1 MINNRIEKLRSLM
14 KEKDIFAYIIPSAD
28 YHQSEYVGEF
38 FKGREFISGFTGSAG
53 TVVITQEKAILW
65 TDGRYFLQAEEEL
78 STSCV
83 ELYKMG
89 QENVPT
95 TFEYIEN
102 EVPSGSKV
110 GFDGRT
116 ISAAM
121 GAILELNLAKKNIT
135 ISYEDDLLN
144 EIWEDRP
151 ALSDAKAF
159 LLDIKYRGEDFTS
172 KIARVRE
179 WMRENN
185 TTTHIL
191 TSLDDIAWLF
201 NIRGG
206 DIKYNP
212 VVLSYAVITLDKAI
226 LFIDENK
233 LNDEIKE
240 EFNKIGIEIRNYF
253 EIYEFVKNINKD
265 EVVLLDGTTV
275 NYTIYKN
282 IPSNV
287 TIIDAPNPTFI
298 FKAIKNEVE
307 LQNIRDCHIKDGV
320 AMTKFMYWLKT
331 NIGKMKITEISAAD
345 KLEELRRN
353 DKECFDLSFP
363 TIAGYKE
370 HAAMMHYSATE
381 ESDYELKQ
389 EGMLLVDSGGQYYTG
404 TTDITRTYILGDI
417 TEEQKLHYTSVLRG
431 MIRLS
436 KAKFLYGCRGLNLD
450 ILARGPLWDI
460 GIDYKCGTGHGIGFV
475 SNVHEGPNG
484 FRWKIVPERNDSC
497 IFEEGMVTTNEPGV
511 YIEGSHGIRIE
522 NELICQRGPKVGVD
536 QFMEFE
542 TITFAPIDLD
552 GVNPEYME
560 KSEIAWLNNYHEQVF
575 EKISPYLNEEE
586 VEWLKKYTRAI

>member
-159 LLDIKYRGEDFTS
+159 LLDIKYSGEDFTS

-226 LFIDENK
+226 LFVDENK
-233 LNDEIKE
+233 LNDEIKTSFGE
-240 EFNKIGIEIRNYF
+240 EVVEIKNYF
-253 EIYEFVKNINKD
+253 EIYEFVKTINK
-265 EVVLLDGTTV
+265 EEIVLIDSNKISYSIL
-275 NYTIYKN
+275 KN
-282 IPSNV
+282 IPAGVKVVNGM
-287 TIIDAPNPTFI
+287 NPSTK
-298 FKAIKNEVE
+298 FKAQKNSVE
-307 LQNIRDCHIKDGV
+307 IENTKKAHIRDGV
-320 AMTKFMYWLKT
+320 AVTKFMYWLKN
-331 NIGKMKITEISAAD
+331 NIGKIEITELSAAD
-345 KLEELRRN
+345 KITELRREQG
-353 DKECFDLSFP
+353 KFIEESFG
-363 TIAGYKE
+363 TIAGY
-370 HAAMMHYSATE
+370 ASNGAIIHYSVTK
-381 ESDYELKQ
+381 ESNTTLKDR
-389 EGMLLVDSGGQYYTG
+389 GLFLLDSGGQYFDG
-404 TTDITRTYILGDI
+404 TTDITRTFALGEL
-417 TEEQKLHYTSVLRG
+417 TKEEKYHFTTVARA

-436 KAKFLYGCRGLNLD
+436 DVKFLHGVNGYYLD
-450 ILARGPLWDI
+450 ILARGILWNE
-460 GIDYKCGTGHGIGFV
+460 GLNYNHGTGHGVGHV
-475 SNVHEGPNG
+475 LNVHEGPNG
-484 FRWKIVPERNDSC
+484 FRLDNKESAILED
-497 IFEEGMVTTNEPGV
+497 GMITTNEPGF
-511 YIEGSHGIRIE
+511 YKAGSHGIRLE
-522 NELICQRGPKVGVD
+522 NEMLCVKGEKNEFG

-542 TITFAPIDLD
+542 PITIAPIDLD
-552 GVNPEYME
+552 AINVELMKEDE
-560 KSEIAWLNNYHEQVF
+560 KA
-575 EKISPYLNEEE
+575 YLNEYHKMVFDTVSPFLTTEE
-586 VEWLKKYTRAI
+586 TNWLKEYTRAI

>member
-159 LLDIKYRGEDFTS
+159 LLDIKYSGEDFTS

-185 TTTHIL
+185 TTSHIL

-226 LFIDENK
+226 LFVDENK
-233 LNDEIKE
+233 LNDEIKTSFGE
-240 EFNKIGIEIRNYF
+240 EVVEIKNYF
-253 EIYEFVKNINKD
+253 EIYEFVKTINK
-265 EVVLLDGTTV
+265 EEIVLIDSNKISYSIL
-275 NYTIYKN
+275 KN
-282 IPSNV
+282 IPAGVKVVNGM
-287 TIIDAPNPTFI
+287 NPSTK
-298 FKAIKNEVE
+298 FKAQKNSVE
-307 LQNIRDCHIKDGV
+307 IENTKKAHIRDGV
-320 AMTKFMYWLKT
+320 AVTKFMYWLKN
-331 NIGKMKITEISAAD
+331 NIGKIEITELSAAD
-345 KLEELRRN
+345 KITELRREQG
-353 DKECFDLSFP
+353 KFIEESFG
-363 TIAGYKE
+363 TIAGY
-370 HAAMMHYSATE
+370 ASNGAIIHYSVTK
-381 ESDYELKQ
+381 ESNTTLKDR
-389 EGMLLVDSGGQYYTG
+389 GLFLLDSGGQYFDG
-404 TTDITRTYILGDI
+404 TTDITRTFALGEL
-417 TEEQKLHYTSVLRG
+417 TKEEKYHFTTVARA

-436 KAKFLYGCRGLNLD
+436 DVKFLHGVNGYYLD
-450 ILARGPLWDI
+450 ILARGILWNE
-460 GIDYKCGTGHGIGFV
+460 GLNYNHGTGHGVGHV
-475 SNVHEGPNG
+475 LNVHEGPNG
-484 FRWKIVPERNDSC
+484 FRLDNKESAIL
-497 IFEEGMVTTNEPGV
+497 EEGMITTNEPGF
-511 YIEGSHGIRIE
+511 YKAGSHGIRLE
-522 NELICQRGPKVGVD
+522 NEMLCVKGEKNEFG

-542 TITFAPIDLD
+542 PITIAPIDLD
-552 GVNPEYME
+552 AINVELMKEDE
-560 KSEIAWLNNYHEQVF
+560 KA
-575 EKISPYLNEEE
+575 YLNEYHKIVFDTVSPFLTTEE
-586 VEWLKKYTRAI
+586 TNWLKEYTRAI

>member
-159 LLDIKYRGEDFTS
+159 LLDIKYSGEDFTS

-212 VVLSYAVITLDKAI
+212 VVLSYAVITLDKAM
-226 LFIDENK
+226 LFVDENK
-233 LNDEIKE
+233 LNDEIKTSFGE
-240 EFNKIGIEIRNYF
+240 EVVEIKNYF
-253 EIYEFVKNINKD
+253 EIYEFVKTINK
-265 EVVLLDGTTV
+265 EEIVLIDSNKISYSIL
-275 NYTIYKN
+275 KN
-282 IPSNV
+282 IPAGVKVVNGM
-287 TIIDAPNPTFI
+287 NPSTK
-298 FKAIKNEVE
+298 FKAQKNSVE
-307 LQNIRDCHIKDGV
+307 IENTKKAHIRDGV
-320 AMTKFMYWLKT
+320 AVTKFMYWLKN
-331 NIGKMKITEISAAD
+331 NIGKIEITELSAAD
-345 KLEELRRN
+345 KITELRREQG
-353 DKECFDLSFP
+353 KFIEESFG
-363 TIAGYKE
+363 TIAGY
-370 HAAMMHYSATE
+370 ASNGAIIHYSVTK
-381 ESDYELKQ
+381 ESNITLKDR
-389 EGMLLVDSGGQYYTG
+389 GLFLLDSGGQYFDG
-404 TTDITRTYILGDI
+404 TTDITRTFALGEL
-417 TEEQKLHYTSVLRG
+417 TKEEKYHFTTVARA

-436 KAKFLYGCRGLNLD
+436 DVKFLHGVNGYYLD
-450 ILARGPLWDI
+450 ILARGILWNE
-460 GIDYKCGTGHGIGFV
+460 GLNYNHGTGHGVGHV
-475 SNVHEGPNG
+475 LNVHEGPNG
-484 FRWKIVPERNDSC
+484 FRLDNKESAIL
-497 IFEEGMVTTNEPGV
+497 EEGMITTNEPGF
-511 YIEGSHGIRIE
+511 YKAGSHGIRLE
-522 NELICQRGPKVGVD
+522 NEMLCVKGEKNEFG

-542 TITFAPIDLD
+542 PITIAPIDLD
-552 GVNPEYME
+552 AINVELMKEDE
-560 KSEIAWLNNYHEQVF
+560 KA
-575 EKISPYLNEEE
+575 YLNEYHKMVFDTVSPFLTTEE
-586 VEWLKKYTRAI
+586 TNWLKEYTRAI

>member
-1 MINNRIEKLRSLM
+1 M

-151 ALSDAKAF
+151 ALSDVKAF
-159 LLDIKYRGEDFTS
+159 LLDIKYSGEDFTS

-233 LNDEIKE
+233 LNDEIKTSFGE
-240 EFNKIGIEIRNYF
+240 EVVEIKNYF
-253 EIYEFVKNINKD
+253 EIYEFVKTINK
-265 EVVLLDGTTV
+265 EEIVLIDSNKISYSIL
-275 NYTIYKN
+275 KN
-282 IPSNV
+282 IPAGVKVVNGM
-287 TIIDAPNPTFI
+287 NPSTK
-298 FKAIKNEVE
+298 FKAQKNSVE
-307 LQNIRDCHIKDGV
+307 IENTKKAHIRDGV
-320 AMTKFMYWLKT
+320 AVTKFMYWLKN
-331 NIGKMKITEISAAD
+331 NIGKIEITELSAAD
-345 KLEELRRN
+345 KITELRREQG
-353 DKECFDLSFP
+353 KFIEESFG
-363 TIAGYKE
+363 TIAGY
-370 HAAMMHYSATE
+370 ASNGAIIHYSVTK
-381 ESDYELKQ
+381 ESNTTLKDR
-389 EGMLLVDSGGQYYTG
+389 GLFLLDSGGQYFDG
-404 TTDITRTYILGDI
+404 TTDITRTFALGEL
-417 TEEQKLHYTSVLRG
+417 TEEEKYHFTTVARA

-436 KAKFLYGCRGLNLD
+436 DVKFLHGVNGYYLD
-450 ILARGPLWDI
+450 ILARGILWNE
-460 GIDYKCGTGHGIGFV
+460 GLNYNHGTGHGVGHV
-475 SNVHEGPNG
+475 LNVHEGPNG
-484 FRWKIVPERNDSC
+484 FRLDNKESAIL
-497 IFEEGMVTTNEPGV
+497 EEGMITTNEPGF
-511 YIEGSHGIRIE
+511 YKAGSHGIRLE
-522 NELICQRGPKVGVD
+522 NEMLCVKGEKNEFG

-542 TITFAPIDLD
+542 PITIAPIDLD
-552 GVNPEYME
+552 AINVELMKEDE
-560 KSEIAWLNNYHEQVF
+560 KA
-575 EKISPYLNEEE
+575 YLNEYHKMVFDTVSPFLTTEE
-586 VEWLKKYTRAI
+586 TNWLKEYTRAI

>member
-65 TDGRYFLQAEEEL
+65 TDGRYFLQAEDEL
-78 STSCV
+78 SSSCV

-121 GAILELNLAKKNIT
+121 GAVLELNLAKKNIT

-159 LLDIKYRGEDFTS
+159 LLDVKYSGEDFTS

-179 WMRENN
+179 SMRENN

-226 LFIDENK
+226 LFVDENK
-233 LNDEIKE
+233 LNDEIKTSFGE
-240 EFNKIGIEIRNYF
+240 EVVEIKNYF
-253 EIYEFVKNINKD
+253 EIDEFVKTINK
-265 EVVLLDGTTV
+265 EEIVLIDSNKISYSIL
-275 NYTIYKN
+275 KN
-282 IPSNV
+282 IPAGVKVVNGM
-287 TIIDAPNPTFI
+287 NPSTK
-298 FKAIKNEVE
+298 FKAQKNSVE
-307 LQNIRDCHIKDGV
+307 IENTKKAHIRDGV
-320 AMTKFMYWLKT
+320 AVTKFMYWLKN
-331 NIGKMKITEISAAD
+331 NIGKIEITELSAAD
-345 KLEELRRN
+345 KITELRREQG
-353 DKECFDLSFP
+353 KFIEESFG
-363 TIAGYKE
+363 TIAGY
-370 HAAMMHYSATE
+370 ASNGAIIHYSATK
-381 ESDYELKQ
+381 ESNTTLKDK
-389 EGMLLVDSGGQYYTG
+389 GLFLLDPGGQYFDG
-404 TTDITRTYILGDI
+404 TTDITRTFALGEL
-417 TEEQKLHYTSVLRG
+417 TEEEKYHFTTVARA

-436 KAKFLYGCRGLNLD
+436 DVKFLHGVNGYYLD
-450 ILARGPLWDI
+450 ILARGILWNE
-460 GIDYKCGTGHGIGFV
+460 GLNYNHGTGHGVGHV
-475 SNVHEGPNG
+475 LNVHEGPNG
-484 FRWKIVPERNDSC
+484 FRLDNKESAIL
-497 IFEEGMVTTNEPGV
+497 EEGMITTNEPGF
-511 YIEGSHGIRIE
+511 YKAGSHGIRLE
-522 NELICQRGPKVGVD
+522 NEMLCVKGEKNEFG
-536 QFMEFE
+536 QFMELE
-542 TITFAPIDLD
+542 PITIAPIDLD
-552 GVNPEYME
+552 AINVELMKEDE
-560 KSEIAWLNNYHEQVF
+560 KA
-575 EKISPYLNEEE
+575 YLNEYHKMVFDKVSPFLTTEE
-586 VEWLKKYTRAI
+586 TNWLKEYTRAI

>member
-83 ELYKMG
+83 ELYKMD

-159 LLDIKYRGEDFTS
+159 LLDIKYSGEDFTS

-226 LFIDENK
+226 LFVDENK
-233 LNDEIKE
+233 LNDEIKTSFGE
-240 EFNKIGIEIRNYF
+240 EVVEIKNYF
-253 EIYEFVKNINKD
+253 EIYEFVKTINK
-265 EVVLLDGTTV
+265 EEIVLIDSNKISYSIL
-275 NYTIYKN
+275 KN
-282 IPSNV
+282 IPAGVKVVNGM
-287 TIIDAPNPTFI
+287 NPSTK
-298 FKAIKNEVE
+298 FKAQKNSVE
-307 LQNIRDCHIKDGV
+307 IENTKKAHIRDGV
-320 AMTKFMYWLKT
+320 AVTKFMYWLKN
-331 NIGKMKITEISAAD
+331 NIGKIEITELSAAD
-345 KLEELRRN
+345 KITELRREQG
-353 DKECFDLSFP
+353 KFIEESFG
-363 TIAGYKE
+363 TIAGY
-370 HAAMMHYSATE
+370 ASNGAIIHYSVTK
-381 ESDYELKQ
+381 ESNTTLKDR
-389 EGMLLVDSGGQYYTG
+389 GLFLLDSGGQYFDG
-404 TTDITRTYILGDI
+404 TTDITRTFALGEL
-417 TEEQKLHYTSVLRG
+417 TKEEKYHFTTVARA

-436 KAKFLYGCRGLNLD
+436 DVKFLHGVNGYYLD
-450 ILARGPLWDI
+450 ILARGILWNE
-460 GIDYKCGTGHGIGFV
+460 GLNYNHGTGHGVGHV
-475 SNVHEGPNG
+475 LNVHEGPNG
-484 FRWKIVPERNDSC
+484 FRLDNKESAIL
-497 IFEEGMVTTNEPGV
+497 EEGMITTNEPGFSKA
-511 YIEGSHGIRIE
+511 GSHGIRLA
-522 NELICQRGPKVGVD
+522 NEMLCVKGEKNEFG

-542 TITFAPIDLD
+542 PITIAPIDLD
-552 GVNPEYME
+552 AINVELMKEDE
-560 KSEIAWLNNYHEQVF
+560 KA
-575 EKISPYLNEEE
+575 YLNEYHKMVFNTVSPFLTTEE
-586 VEWLKKYTRAI
+586 TNWLKEYTRAI

>member
-159 LLDIKYRGEDFTS
+159 LLDIKYSGEGFTS

-226 LFIDENK
+226 LFVDENK
-233 LNDEIKE
+233 LNDEIKTSFGE
-240 EFNKIGIEIRNYF
+240 EVVEIKNYF
-253 EIYEFVKNINKD
+253 EIYEFVKTINK
-265 EVVLLDGTTV
+265 EEIVLIDSNKISYSIL
-275 NYTIYKN
+275 KN
-282 IPSNV
+282 IPAGVKVVNGM
-287 TIIDAPNPTFI
+287 NPSTK
-298 FKAIKNEVE
+298 FKAQKNSVE
-307 LQNIRDCHIKDGV
+307 IENTKKAHIRDGV
-320 AMTKFMYWLKT
+320 AVTKFMYWLKN
-331 NIGKMKITEISAAD
+331 NIGKIEITELSAAD
-345 KLEELRRN
+345 KITELRREQG
-353 DKECFDLSFP
+353 KFIEESFG
-363 TIAGYKE
+363 TIAGY
-370 HAAMMHYSATE
+370 ASNGAIIHYSVTK
-381 ESDYELKQ
+381 ESNTTLKDR
-389 EGMLLVDSGGQYYTG
+389 GLFLLDSGGQYFDG
-404 TTDITRTYILGDI
+404 TTDITRTFALGEL
-417 TEEQKLHYTSVLRG
+417 TEEEKYHFTTVARA

-436 KAKFLYGCRGLNLD
+436 DVKFLHGVNGYYLD
-450 ILARGPLWDI
+450 ILARGILWNE
-460 GIDYKCGTGHGIGFV
+460 GLNYNHGTGHGVGHV
-475 SNVHEGPNG
+475 LNVHEGPNG
-484 FRWKIVPERNDSC
+484 FRLDNKESAIL
-497 IFEEGMVTTNEPGV
+497 EEGMITTNEPGF
-511 YIEGSHGIRIE
+511 YKAGSHGIRLE
-522 NELICQRGPKVGVD
+522 NEMLCVKGEKNEFG

-542 TITFAPIDLD
+542 PITIAPIDLD
-552 GVNPEYME
+552 AINVELMKEDE
-560 KSEIAWLNNYHEQVF
+560 KA
-575 EKISPYLNEEE
+575 YLNEYHKMVFDTVSPFLTTEE
-586 VEWLKKYTRAI
+586 TNWLKEYTRAI

>member
-159 LLDIKYRGEDFTS
+159 LLDIKYSGEDFTS

-212 VVLSYAVITLDKAI
+212 VVLSYAVITLDKAM
-226 LFIDENK
+226 LFVDENK
-233 LNDEIKE
+233 LNDEIKTSFGE
-240 EFNKIGIEIRNYF
+240 EVVEIKNYF
-253 EIYEFVKNINKD
+253 EIYEFVKTINK
-265 EVVLLDGTTV
+265 EEIVLIDSNKISYSIL
-275 NYTIYKN
+275 KN
-282 IPSNV
+282 IPAGVKVVNGM
-287 TIIDAPNPTFI
+287 NPSTK
-298 FKAIKNEVE
+298 FKAQKNSVE
-307 LQNIRDCHIKDGV
+307 IENTKKAHIRDGV
-320 AMTKFMYWLKT
+320 AVTKFMYWLKN
-331 NIGKMKITEISAAD
+331 NIGKIEITELSAAD
-345 KLEELRRN
+345 KITELRREQG
-353 DKECFDLSFP
+353 KFIEESFG
-363 TIAGYKE
+363 TIAGY
-370 HAAMMHYSATE
+370 ASNGAIIHYSVTK
-381 ESDYELKQ
+381 ESNITLKDR
-389 EGMLLVDSGGQYYTG
+389 GLFLLDSGGQYFDG
-404 TTDITRTYILGDI
+404 TTDITRTFALGEL
-417 TEEQKLHYTSVLRG
+417 TEEEKYHFTTVARA

-436 KAKFLYGCRGLNLD
+436 DVKFLHGVNGYYLD
-450 ILARGPLWDI
+450 ILARGILWNE
-460 GIDYKCGTGHGIGFV
+460 GLNYNHGTGHGVGHV
-475 SNVHEGPNG
+475 LNVHEGPNG
-484 FRWKIVPERNDSC
+484 FRLDNKESAIL
-497 IFEEGMVTTNEPGV
+497 EEGMITTNEPGF
-511 YIEGSHGIRIE
+511 YKAGSHGIRLE
-522 NELICQRGPKVGVD
+522 NEMLCVKGEKNEFG

-542 TITFAPIDLD
+542 PITIAPIDLD
-552 GVNPEYME
+552 AINVELMKEDE
-560 KSEIAWLNNYHEQVF
+560 KA
-575 EKISPYLNEEE
+575 YLNEYHKMVFDTVSPFLTTEE
-586 VEWLKKYTRAI
+586 TNWLKEYTRAI

>member
-159 LLDIKYRGEDFTS
+159 LLDIKYSGEDFTS

-226 LFIDENK
+226 LFVDENK
-233 LNDEIKE
+233 LNDEIKTSFGE
-240 EFNKIGIEIRNYF
+240 EVVEIKNYF
-253 EIYEFVKNINKD
+253 EIYEFVKTINK
-265 EVVLLDGTTV
+265 EEIVLIDSNKISYSIL
-275 NYTIYKN
+275 KN
-282 IPSNV
+282 IPAGVKVVNGM
-287 TIIDAPNPTFI
+287 NPSTK
-298 FKAIKNEVE
+298 FKAQKNSVE
-307 LQNIRDCHIKDGV
+307 IENTKKAHIRDGV
-320 AMTKFMYWLKT
+320 AVTKFMYWLKN
-331 NIGKMKITEISAAD
+331 NIGKIEITELSASDKITE
-345 KLEELRRN
+345 LRREQG
-353 DKECFDLSFP
+353 KFIEESFG
-363 TIAGYKE
+363 TIAGY
-370 HAAMMHYSATE
+370 ASNGAIIHYSVTK
-381 ESDYELKQ
+381 ESNTTLKDR
-389 EGMLLVDSGGQYYTG
+389 GLFLLDSGGQYFDG
-404 TTDITRTYILGDI
+404 TTDITRTFALGEL
-417 TEEQKLHYTSVLRG
+417 TEEEKYHFTTVARA

-436 KAKFLYGCRGLNLD
+436 DVKFLHGVNGYYLD
-450 ILARGPLWDI
+450 ILARGILWNE
-460 GIDYKCGTGHGIGFV
+460 GLNYNHGTGHGVGHV
-475 SNVHEGPNG
+475 LNVHEGPNG
-484 FRWKIVPERNDSC
+484 FRLDNKESAIL
-497 IFEEGMVTTNEPGV
+497 EEGMITTNEPGF
-511 YIEGSHGIRIE
+511 YKAGSHGIRLE
-522 NELICQRGPKVGVD
+522 NEMLCVKGEKNEFG

-542 TITFAPIDLD
+542 PITIAPIDLD
-552 GVNPEYME
+552 AINVELMKEDE
-560 KSEIAWLNNYHEQVF
+560 KA
-575 EKISPYLNEEE
+575 YLNEYHKMVFDTVSPFLTTEE
-586 VEWLKKYTRAI
+586 TNWLKEYTRAI

>member
-151 ALSDAKAF
+151 SLSDAKAF
-159 LLDIKYRGEDFTS
+159 LLDIKYSGEDFTS

-226 LFIDENK
+226 LFVDENK
-233 LNDEIKE
+233 LNDEIKTSFGE
-240 EFNKIGIEIRNYF
+240 EVVEIKNYF
-253 EIYEFVKNINKD
+253 EIYEFVKTINK
-265 EVVLLDGTTV
+265 EEIVLIDSNKISYSIL
-275 NYTIYKN
+275 KN
-282 IPSNV
+282 IPAGVKVVNGM
-287 TIIDAPNPTFI
+287 NPSTK
-298 FKAIKNEVE
+298 FKAQKNSVE
-307 LQNIRDCHIKDGV
+307 IENTKKAHIRDGV
-320 AMTKFMYWLKT
+320 AVTKFMYWLKN
-331 NIGKMKITEISAAD
+331 NIGKIEITELSAAD
-345 KLEELRRN
+345 KITELRREQG
-353 DKECFDLSFP
+353 KFIEESFG
-363 TIAGYKE
+363 TIAGY
-370 HAAMMHYSATE
+370 ASNGAIIHYSVTK
-381 ESDYELKQ
+381 ESNTTLKDR
-389 EGMLLVDSGGQYYTG
+389 GLFLLDSGGQYFDG
-404 TTDITRTYILGDI
+404 TTDITRTFALGEL
-417 TEEQKLHYTSVLRG
+417 TKEEKYHFTTVARA

-436 KAKFLYGCRGLNLD
+436 DVKFLHGVNGYYLD
-450 ILARGPLWDI
+450 ILARGILWNE
-460 GIDYKCGTGHGIGFV
+460 GLNYNHGTGHGVGHV
-475 SNVHEGPNG
+475 LNVHEGPNG
-484 FRWKIVPERNDSC
+484 FRLDNKESAIL
-497 IFEEGMVTTNEPGV
+497 EEGMITTNEPGF
-511 YIEGSHGIRIE
+511 YKAGSHGIRLE
-522 NELICQRGPKVGVD
+522 NEMLCVKGEKNEFG

-542 TITFAPIDLD
+542 PITIAPIDLD
-552 GVNPEYME
+552 AINVELMKEDE
-560 KSEIAWLNNYHEQVF
+560 KA
-575 EKISPYLNEEE
+575 YLNEYHKMVFDTVSPFLTTEE
-586 VEWLKKYTRAI
+586 TNWLKEYTRAI

>member
-151 ALSDAKAF
+151 ALSDVKAF
-159 LLDIKYRGEDFTS
+159 LLDIKYSGEDFTS

-226 LFIDENK
+226 LFVDENK
-233 LNDEIKE
+233 LNDEIKTSFGE
-240 EFNKIGIEIRNYF
+240 EVVEIKNYF
-253 EIYEFVKNINKD
+253 EIYEFVKTINK
-265 EVVLLDGTTV
+265 EEIVLIDSNKISYSIL
-275 NYTIYKN
+275 KN
-282 IPSNV
+282 IPAGVKVVNGM
-287 TIIDAPNPTFI
+287 NPSTK
-298 FKAIKNEVE
+298 FKAQKNSVE
-307 LQNIRDCHIKDGV
+307 IENTKKAHIRDGV
-320 AMTKFMYWLKT
+320 AVTKFMYWLKN
-331 NIGKMKITEISAAD
+331 NIGKIEITELSAAD
-345 KLEELRRN
+345 KITELRREQG
-353 DKECFDLSFP
+353 KFIEESFG
-363 TIAGYKE
+363 TIAGY
-370 HAAMMHYSATE
+370 ASNGAIIHYSVTK
-381 ESDYELKQ
+381 ESNITLKDR
-389 EGMLLVDSGGQYYTG
+389 GLFLLDSGGQYFDG
-404 TTDITRTYILGDI
+404 TTDITRTFALGEL
-417 TEEQKLHYTSVLRG
+417 TEEEKYHFTTVARA

-436 KAKFLYGCRGLNLD
+436 DVKFLHGVNGYYLD
-450 ILARGPLWDI
+450 ILARGILWNE
-460 GIDYKCGTGHGIGFV
+460 GLNYNHGTGHGVGHV
-475 SNVHEGPNG
+475 LNVHEGPNG
-484 FRWKIVPERNDSC
+484 FRLDNKESAIL
-497 IFEEGMVTTNEPGV
+497 EEGMITTNEPGF
-511 YIEGSHGIRIE
+511 YKAGSHGIRLE
-522 NELICQRGPKVGVD
+522 NEMLCVKGEKNEFG

-542 TITFAPIDLD
+542 PITIAPIDLD
-552 GVNPEYME
+552 AINVELMKEDE
-560 KSEIAWLNNYHEQVF
+560 KA
-575 EKISPYLNEEE
+575 YLNEYHKMVFNTVSPFLTTEE
-586 VEWLKKYTRAI
+586 TNWLKEYTRAI

>member
-159 LLDIKYRGEDFTS
+159 LLDIKYSGEDFTS

-191 TSLDDIAWLF
+191 TRLDDIAWLF

-226 LFIDENK
+226 LFVDENK
-233 LNDEIKE
+233 LNDEIKTSFGE
-240 EFNKIGIEIRNYF
+240 EVVEIKNYF
-253 EIYEFVKNINKD
+253 EIYEFVKTINK
-265 EVVLLDGTTV
+265 EEIVLIDSNKISYSIL
-275 NYTIYKN
+275 KN
-282 IPSNV
+282 IPAGVKVVNGM
-287 TIIDAPNPTFI
+287 NPSTK
-298 FKAIKNEVE
+298 FKAQKNSVE
-307 LQNIRDCHIKDGV
+307 IENTKKAHIRDGV
-320 AMTKFMYWLKT
+320 AVTKFMYWLKN
-331 NIGKMKITEISAAD
+331 NIGKIEITELSAAD
-345 KLEELRRN
+345 KITELRREQG
-353 DKECFDLSFP
+353 KFIEESFG
-363 TIAGYKE
+363 TIAGY
-370 HAAMMHYSATE
+370 ASNGAIIHYSVTK
-381 ESDYELKQ
+381 ESNTTLKDR
-389 EGMLLVDSGGQYYTG
+389 GLFLLDSGGQYFDG
-404 TTDITRTYILGDI
+404 TTDITRTFALGEL
-417 TEEQKLHYTSVLRG
+417 TKEEKYHFTTVARA

-436 KAKFLYGCRGLNLD
+436 DVKFLHGVNGYYLD
-450 ILARGPLWDI
+450 ILARGILWNE
-460 GIDYKCGTGHGIGFV
+460 GLNYNHGTGHGVGHV
-475 SNVHEGPNG
+475 LNVHEGPNG
-484 FRWKIVPERNDSC
+484 FRLDNKESAIL
-497 IFEEGMVTTNEPGV
+497 EEGMITTNEPGF
-511 YIEGSHGIRIE
+511 YKAGSHGIRLE
-522 NELICQRGPKVGVD
+522 NEMLCVKGEKNEFG

-542 TITFAPIDLD
+542 PITIAPIDLD
-552 GVNPEYME
+552 AINVELMKEDE
-560 KSEIAWLNNYHEQVF
+560 KA
-575 EKISPYLNEEE
+575 YLNEYHKMVFDTVSPFLTTEE
-586 VEWLKKYTRAI
+586 TNWLKEYTRAI

>member
-159 LLDIKYRGEDFTS
+159 SLDVKYSGEDFTS

-226 LFIDENK
+226 LFVDENK
-233 LNDEIKE
+233 LNDEIKTSFGE
-240 EFNKIGIEIRNYF
+240 EVVEIKNYF
-253 EIYEFVKNINKD
+253 EIYEFVKTINK
-265 EVVLLDGTTV
+265 EEIVLIDSNKISYSIL
-275 NYTIYKN
+275 KN
-282 IPSNV
+282 IPAGVKVVNGM
-287 TIIDAPNPTFI
+287 NPSTK
-298 FKAIKNEVE
+298 FKAQKNSVE
-307 LQNIRDCHIKDGV
+307 IENTKKAHIRDGV
-320 AMTKFMYWLKT
+320 AVTKFMYWLKN
-331 NIGKMKITEISAAD
+331 NIGKIEITELSAAD
-345 KLEELRRN
+345 KITELRREQG
-353 DKECFDLSFP
+353 KFIEESFG
-363 TIAGYKE
+363 TIAGY
-370 HAAMMHYSATE
+370 ASNGAIIHYSVTK
-381 ESDYELKQ
+381 ESNITLKDR
-389 EGMLLVDSGGQYYTG
+389 GLFLLDSGGQYFDG
-404 TTDITRTYILGDI
+404 TTDITRTFALGEL
-417 TEEQKLHYTSVLRG
+417 TEEEKYHFTTVARA

-436 KAKFLYGCRGLNLD
+436 DVKFLHGVNGYYLD
-450 ILARGPLWDI
+450 ILARGILWNE
-460 GIDYKCGTGHGIGFV
+460 GLNYNHGTGHGVGHV
-475 SNVHEGPNG
+475 LNVHEGPNG
-484 FRWKIVPERNDSC
+484 FRLDNKESAIL
-497 IFEEGMVTTNEPGV
+497 EEGMITTNEPGF
-511 YIEGSHGIRIE
+511 YKAGSHGIRLE
-522 NELICQRGPKVGVD
+522 NEMLCVKGEKNEFG

-542 TITFAPIDLD
+542 PITIAPIDLD
-552 GVNPEYME
+552 AINVELMKEDE
-560 KSEIAWLNNYHEQVF
+560 KA
-575 EKISPYLNEEE
+575 YLNEYHKMVFDTVSPFLTTEE
-586 VEWLKKYTRAI
+586 TNWLKEYTRAI

>member
-151 ALSDAKAF
+151 ALSDVKAF
-159 LLDIKYRGEDFTS
+159 LLDIKYSGEDFTS

-233 LNDEIKE
+233 LNDEIKTSFGE
-240 EFNKIGIEIRNYF
+240 EVVEIKNYF
-253 EIYEFVKNINKD
+253 EIYEFVKTINK
-265 EVVLLDGTTV
+265 EEIVLIDSNKISYSIL
-275 NYTIYKN
+275 KN
-282 IPSNV
+282 IPAGVKVVNGM
-287 TIIDAPNPTFI
+287 NPSTK
-298 FKAIKNEVE
+298 FKAQKNSVE
-307 LQNIRDCHIKDGV
+307 IENTKKAHIRDGV
-320 AMTKFMYWLKT
+320 AVTKFMYWLKN
-331 NIGKMKITEISAAD
+331 NIGKIEITELSAAD
-345 KLEELRRN
+345 KITELRREQG
-353 DKECFDLSFP
+353 KFIEESFG
-363 TIAGYKE
+363 TIAGY
-370 HAAMMHYSATE
+370 ASNGAIIHYSVTK
-381 ESDYELKQ
+381 ESNITLKDR
-389 EGMLLVDSGGQYYTG
+389 GLFLLDSGGQYFDG
-404 TTDITRTYILGDI
+404 TTDITRTFALGEL
-417 TEEQKLHYTSVLRG
+417 TEEEKYHFTTVARA

-436 KAKFLYGCRGLNLD
+436 DVKFLHGVNGYYLD
-450 ILARGPLWDI
+450 ILARGILWNE
-460 GIDYKCGTGHGIGFV
+460 GLNYNHGTGHGVGHV
-475 SNVHEGPNG
+475 LNVHEGPNG
-484 FRWKIVPERNDSC
+484 FRLDNKESAIL
-497 IFEEGMVTTNEPGV
+497 EEGMITTNEPGF
-511 YIEGSHGIRIE
+511 YKAGSHGIRLE
-522 NELICQRGPKVGVD
+522 NEILCVKGEKNEFG

-542 TITFAPIDLD
+542 PITIAPIDLD
-552 GVNPEYME
+552 AINVELMKEDE
-560 KSEIAWLNNYHEQVF
+560 KA
-575 EKISPYLNEEE
+575 YLNEYHKMVFDTVSPFLTTEE
-586 VEWLKKYTRAI
+586 TNWLKEYTRAI

>member
-159 LLDIKYRGEDFTS
+159 LLDIKYSGEDFTS

-212 VVLSYAVITLDKAI
+212 VVLSYAVITLYKAI
-226 LFIDENK
+226 LFVDENK
-233 LNDEIKE
+233 LNDEIKTSFGE
-240 EFNKIGIEIRNYF
+240 EVVEIKNYF
-253 EIYEFVKNINKD
+253 EIYEFVKTINK
-265 EVVLLDGTTV
+265 EEIVLIDSNKISYSIL
-275 NYTIYKN
+275 KN
-282 IPSNV
+282 IPAGVKVVNGM
-287 TIIDAPNPTFI
+287 NPSTK
-298 FKAIKNEVE
+298 FKAQKNSVE
-307 LQNIRDCHIKDGV
+307 IENTKKAHIRDGV
-320 AMTKFMYWLKT
+320 AVTKFMYWLKN
-331 NIGKMKITEISAAD
+331 NIGKIEITELSAAD
-345 KLEELRRN
+345 KITELRREQG
-353 DKECFDLSFP
+353 KFIEESFG
-363 TIAGYKE
+363 TIAGY
-370 HAAMMHYSATE
+370 ASNGAIIHYSVTK
-381 ESDYELKQ
+381 ESNTTLKDR
-389 EGMLLVDSGGQYYTG
+389 GLFLLDSGGQYFDG
-404 TTDITRTYILGDI
+404 TTDITRTFALGEL
-417 TEEQKLHYTSVLRG
+417 TKEEKYHFTTVARA

-436 KAKFLYGCRGLNLD
+436 DVKFLHGVNGYYLD
-450 ILARGPLWDI
+450 ILARGILWNE
-460 GIDYKCGTGHGIGFV
+460 GLNYNHGTGHGVGHV
-475 SNVHEGPNG
+475 LNVHEGPNG
-484 FRWKIVPERNDSC
+484 FRLDNKESAIL
-497 IFEEGMVTTNEPGV
+497 EEGMITTNEPGF
-511 YIEGSHGIRIE
+511 YKAGSHGIRLE
-522 NELICQRGPKVGVD
+522 NEMLCVKGEKNEFG

-542 TITFAPIDLD
+542 PITIAPIDLD
-552 GVNPEYME
+552 AINVELMKEDE
-560 KSEIAWLNNYHEQVF
+560 KA
-575 EKISPYLNEEE
+575 YLNEYHKMVFDTVSPFLTTEE
-586 VEWLKKYTRAI
+586 TNWLKEYTRAI

>member
-159 LLDIKYRGEDFTS
+159 LLDIKYSGEDFTS

-233 LNDEIKE
+233 LNDEIKTSFGE
-240 EFNKIGIEIRNYF
+240 EVVEIKNYF
-253 EIYEFVKNINKD
+253 EIYEVVKTINK
-265 EVVLLDGTTV
+265 EEIVLIDSNKISYSIL
-275 NYTIYKN
+275 KN
-282 IPSNV
+282 IPAGVKVVNGM
-287 TIIDAPNPTFI
+287 NPSTK
-298 FKAIKNEVE
+298 FKAQKNSVE
-307 LQNIRDCHIKDGV
+307 IENTKKAHIRDGV
-320 AMTKFMYWLKT
+320 AVTKFMYWLKN
-331 NIGKMKITEISAAD
+331 NIGKIEITELSAAD
-345 KLEELRRN
+345 KITELRREQG
-353 DKECFDLSFP
+353 KFIEESFG
-363 TIAGYKE
+363 TIAGY
-370 HAAMMHYSATE
+370 ASNGAIIHYSVTK
-381 ESDYELKQ
+381 ESNITLKDR
-389 EGMLLVDSGGQYYTG
+389 GLFLLDSGGQYFDG
-404 TTDITRTYILGDI
+404 TTDITRTFALGEL
-417 TEEQKLHYTSVLRG
+417 TEEEKYHFTTVARA

-436 KAKFLYGCRGLNLD
+436 DVKFLHGVNGYYLD
-450 ILARGPLWDI
+450 ILARGILWNE
-460 GIDYKCGTGHGIGFV
+460 GLNYNHGTGHGVGHV
-475 SNVHEGPNG
+475 LNVHEGPNG
-484 FRWKIVPERNDSC
+484 FRLDNKESAIL
-497 IFEEGMVTTNEPGV
+497 EEGMITTNEPGF
-511 YIEGSHGIRIE
+511 YKAGSHGIRLE
-522 NELICQRGPKVGVD
+522 NEMLCVKGEKNEFG

-542 TITFAPIDLD
+542 PITIAPIDLD
-552 GVNPEYME
+552 AINVELMKEDE
-560 KSEIAWLNNYHEQVF
+560 KA
-575 EKISPYLNEEE
+575 YLNEYHKMVFDTVSPFLTTEE
-586 VEWLKKYTRAI
+586 TNWLKEYTRAI

>member
-159 LLDIKYRGEDFTS
+159 SLDVKYSGEDFTS

-185 TTTHIL
+185 TTNHIL

-233 LNDEIKE
+233 LNDEIKTSFGE
-240 EFNKIGIEIRNYF
+240 EVVEIKNYF
-253 EIYEFVKNINKD
+253 EIYEFVKTINK
-265 EVVLLDGTTV
+265 EEIVLIDSNKISYSIL
-275 NYTIYKN
+275 KN
-282 IPSNV
+282 IPAGVKVVNGM
-287 TIIDAPNPTFI
+287 NPSTK
-298 FKAIKNEVE
+298 FKAQKNSVE
-307 LQNIRDCHIKDGV
+307 IENTKKAHIRDGV
-320 AMTKFMYWLKT
+320 AVTKFMYWLKN
-331 NIGKMKITEISAAD
+331 NIGKIEITELSAAD
-345 KLEELRRN
+345 KITELRREQG
-353 DKECFDLSFP
+353 KFIEESFG
-363 TIAGYKE
+363 TIAGY
-370 HAAMMHYSATE
+370 ASNGAIIHYSVTK
-381 ESDYELKQ
+381 ESNITLKDR
-389 EGMLLVDSGGQYYTG
+389 GLFLLDSGGQYFDG
-404 TTDITRTYILGDI
+404 TTDITRTFALGEL
-417 TEEQKLHYTSVLRG
+417 TEEEKYHFTTVARA

-436 KAKFLYGCRGLNLD
+436 DVKFLHGVNGYYLD
-450 ILARGPLWDI
+450 ILARGILWNE
-460 GIDYKCGTGHGIGFV
+460 GLNYNHGTGHGVGHV
-475 SNVHEGPNG
+475 LNVHEGPNG
-484 FRWKIVPERNDSC
+484 FRLDNKESAIL
-497 IFEEGMVTTNEPGV
+497 EEGMITTNEPGF
-511 YIEGSHGIRIE
+511 YKAGSHGIRLE
-522 NELICQRGPKVGVD
+522 NEMLCVKGEKNEFG

-542 TITFAPIDLD
+542 PITIAPIDLD
-552 GVNPEYME
+552 AINVELMKEDE
-560 KSEIAWLNNYHEQVF
+560 KA
-575 EKISPYLNEEE
+575 YLNEYHKMVFDTVSPFLTTEE
-586 VEWLKKYTRAI
+586 TNWLKEYTRAI

>member
-159 LLDIKYRGEDFTS
+159 LLDIKYSGEDFTS

-226 LFIDENK
+226 LFVDENK
-233 LNDEIKE
+233 LNDEIKTSFGE
-240 EFNKIGIEIRNYF
+240 EVVEIKNYF
-253 EIYEFVKNINKD
+253 EIYEFVKTINK
-265 EVVLLDGTTV
+265 EEIVLIDSNKISYSIL
-275 NYTIYKN
+275 KN
-282 IPSNV
+282 IPAGVKVVNGM
-287 TIIDAPNPTFI
+287 NPSTK
-298 FKAIKNEVE
+298 FKAQKNSVE
-307 LQNIRDCHIKDGV
+307 IENTKKAHIRDGV
-320 AMTKFMYWLKT
+320 AVTKFMYWLKN
-331 NIGKMKITEISAAD
+331 NIGKIEITELSAAD
-345 KLEELRRN
+345 KITELRREQG
-353 DKECFDLSFP
+353 KFIEESFG
-363 TIAGYKE
+363 TIAGY
-370 HAAMMHYSATE
+370 ASNGAIIHYSVTK
-381 ESDYELKQ
+381 ESNTTLKDR
-389 EGMLLVDSGGQYYTG
+389 GLFLLDSGGQYFDG
-404 TTDITRTYILGDI
+404 TTDITRTFALGEL
-417 TEEQKLHYTSVLRG
+417 TEEEKDHFTTVARA

-436 KAKFLYGCRGLNLD
+436 DVKFLHGVNGYYLD
-450 ILARGPLWDI
+450 ILARGILWNE
-460 GIDYKCGTGHGIGFV
+460 GLNYNHGTGHGVGHV
-475 SNVHEGPNG
+475 LNVHEGPNG
-484 FRWKIVPERNDSC
+484 FRLDNKESAIL
-497 IFEEGMVTTNEPGV
+497 EEGMITTNEPGF
-511 YIEGSHGIRIE
+511 YKAGSHGIRLE
-522 NELICQRGPKVGVD
+522 NEMLCVKGEKNEFG

-542 TITFAPIDLD
+542 PITIAPIDLD
-552 GVNPEYME
+552 AINVELMKEDE
-560 KSEIAWLNNYHEQVF
+560 KA
-575 EKISPYLNEEE
+575 YLNEYHKMVFDTVSPFLTTEE
-586 VEWLKKYTRAI
+586 TNWLKEYTRAI

>member
-151 ALSDAKAF
+151 ALSDVKAF
-159 LLDIKYRGEDFTS
+159 LLDIKYSGEDFTS

-226 LFIDENK
+226 LFVDENK
-233 LNDEIKE
+233 LNDEIKTSFGE
-240 EFNKIGIEIRNYF
+240 EVVEIKNYF
-253 EIYEFVKNINKD
+253 EIYEFVKTINK
-265 EVVLLDGTTV
+265 EEIVLIDSNKISYSIL
-275 NYTIYKN
+275 KN
-282 IPSNV
+282 IPAGVKVVNSM
-287 TIIDAPNPTFI
+287 NPSTK
-298 FKAIKNEVE
+298 FKAQKNSVE
-307 LQNIRDCHIKDGV
+307 IENTKKAHIRDGV
-320 AMTKFMYWLKT
+320 AVTKFMYWLKN
-331 NIGKMKITEISAAD
+331 NIGKIEITELSAAD
-345 KLEELRRN
+345 KITELRREQG
-353 DKECFDLSFP
+353 KFIEESFG
-363 TIAGYKE
+363 TIAGY
-370 HAAMMHYSATE
+370 ASNGAIIHYSVTK
-381 ESDYELKQ
+381 ESNTTLKDR
-389 EGMLLVDSGGQYYTG
+389 GLFLLDSGGQYFDG
-404 TTDITRTYILGDI
+404 TTDITRTFALGEL
-417 TEEQKLHYTSVLRG
+417 TEEEKYHFTTVARA

-436 KAKFLYGCRGLNLD
+436 DVKFLHGVNGYYLD
-450 ILARGPLWDI
+450 ILARGILWNE
-460 GIDYKCGTGHGIGFV
+460 GLNYNHGTGHGVGHV
-475 SNVHEGPNG
+475 LNVHEGPNG
-484 FRWKIVPERNDSC
+484 FRLDNKESAIL
-497 IFEEGMVTTNEPGV
+497 EEGMITTNEPGF
-511 YIEGSHGIRIE
+511 YKAGSHGIRLE
-522 NELICQRGPKVGVD
+522 NEMLCVKGEKNEFG

-542 TITFAPIDLD
+542 PITIAPIDLD
-552 GVNPEYME
+552 AINVELMKEDE
-560 KSEIAWLNNYHEQVF
+560 KA
-575 EKISPYLNEEE
+575 YLNEYHKMVFDTVSPFLTTEE
-586 VEWLKKYTRAI
+586 TNWLKEYTRAI

>member
-159 LLDIKYRGEDFTS
+159 LLDIKYSGEDFTS

-226 LFIDENK
+226 LFVDENK
-233 LNDEIKE
+233 LNDEIKTSFGE
-240 EFNKIGIEIRNYF
+240 EVVEIKNYF
-253 EIYEFVKNINKD
+253 EIYEFVKSINK
-265 EVVLLDGTTV
+265 EEIVLIDSNKISYSIL
-275 NYTIYKN
+275 KN
-282 IPSNV
+282 IPAGVKVVNGM
-287 TIIDAPNPTFI
+287 NPSTK
-298 FKAIKNEVE
+298 FKAQKNSVE
-307 LQNIRDCHIKDGV
+307 IENTKKAHIRDGV
-320 AMTKFMYWLKT
+320 AVTKFMYWLKN
-331 NIGKMKITEISAAD
+331 NIGKIEITELSAAD
-345 KLEELRRN
+345 KITELRREQG
-353 DKECFDLSFP
+353 KFIEESFG
-363 TIAGYKE
+363 TIAGY
-370 HAAMMHYSATE
+370 ASNGAIIHYSVTK
-381 ESDYELKQ
+381 ESNITLKDR
-389 EGMLLVDSGGQYYTG
+389 GLFLLDSGGQYFDG
-404 TTDITRTYILGDI
+404 TTDITRTFALGEL
-417 TEEQKLHYTSVLRG
+417 TEEEKYHFTTVARA

-436 KAKFLYGCRGLNLD
+436 DVKFLHGVNGYYLD
-450 ILARGPLWDI
+450 ILARGILWNE
-460 GIDYKCGTGHGIGFV
+460 GLNYNHGTGHGVGHV
-475 SNVHEGPNG
+475 LNVHEGPNG
-484 FRWKIVPERNDSC
+484 FRLDNKESAIL
-497 IFEEGMVTTNEPGV
+497 EEGMITTNEPGF
-511 YIEGSHGIRIE
+511 YKAGSHGIRLE
-522 NELICQRGPKVGVD
+522 NEMLCVKGEKNEFG

-542 TITFAPIDLD
+542 PITIAPIDLD
-552 GVNPEYME
+552 AINVELMKEDE
-560 KSEIAWLNNYHEQVF
+560 KA
-575 EKISPYLNEEE
+575 YLNEYHKMVFDTVSPFLTTEE
-586 VEWLKKYTRAI
+586 TNWLKEYTRAI

>member
-159 LLDIKYRGEDFTS
+159 SLDVKYSGEDFTS

-233 LNDEIKE
+233 LNDEIKTSFGE
-240 EFNKIGIEIRNYF
+240 EVVEIKNYF
-253 EIYEFVKNINKD
+253 EIYEFVKTINK
-265 EVVLLDGTTV
+265 EEIVLIDSNKISYSIL
-275 NYTIYKN
+275 KN
-282 IPSNV
+282 IPAGVKVVNSM
-287 TIIDAPNPTFI
+287 NPSTK
-298 FKAIKNEVE
+298 FKAQKNSVE
-307 LQNIRDCHIKDGV
+307 IENTKKAHIRDGV
-320 AMTKFMYWLKT
+320 AVTKFMYWLKN
-331 NIGKMKITEISAAD
+331 NIGKIEITELSAAD
-345 KLEELRRN
+345 KITELRREQG
-353 DKECFDLSFP
+353 KFIEESFG
-363 TIAGYKE
+363 TIAGY
-370 HAAMMHYSATE
+370 ASNGAIIHYSVTK
-381 ESDYELKQ
+381 ESNITLKDR
-389 EGMLLVDSGGQYYTG
+389 GLFLLDSGGQYFDG
-404 TTDITRTYILGDI
+404 TTDITRTFALGEL
-417 TEEQKLHYTSVLRG
+417 TEEEKYHFTTVARA

-436 KAKFLYGCRGLNLD
+436 DVKFLHGVNGYYLD
-450 ILARGPLWDI
+450 ILARGILWNE
-460 GIDYKCGTGHGIGFV
+460 GLNYNHGTGHGVGHV
-475 SNVHEGPNG
+475 LNVHEGPNG
-484 FRWKIVPERNDSC
+484 FRLDNKESAIL
-497 IFEEGMVTTNEPGV
+497 EEGMITTNEPGF
-511 YIEGSHGIRIE
+511 YKAGSHGIRLE
-522 NELICQRGPKVGVD
+522 NEMLCVKGEKNEFG

-542 TITFAPIDLD
+542 PITIAPIDLD
-552 GVNPEYME
+552 AINVELMKEDE
-560 KSEIAWLNNYHEQVF
+560 KA
-575 EKISPYLNEEE
+575 YLNEYHKMVFDTVSPFLTTEE
-586 VEWLKKYTRAI
+586 TNWLKEYTRAI